1 MIVVI
6 ISDEDILIIYIRCK
20 VDAIDDTEGL
30 RILCVLR
37 ISPYSVQM
45 RENTDQNNSEYRH
58 FLRSDCK
65 SKSTVV
71 NHNIV

>member
-20 VDAIDDTEGL
+20 VDAVDDTEGL
-30 RILCVLR
+30 RILSVLR
-37 ISPYSVQM
+37 ISLYSVQM
-45 RENTDQNNSEYRH
+45 PENTDQNNFEYGH